1 MSRAPRVKIL
11 IAGIGSPHGDD
22 RAGWAV
28 IDHLS
33 SRLNSS
39 QPNVTVR
46 RIKVPHELIDHLDG
60 VNELHLVDAART
72 SPNEEPRLRKFRF
85 QVGSVPE
92 ESNFVPATETVA
104 MPIPGALEGD
114 QPPDQGVLP
123 RTRSDSSHHIDLL
136 SVLRLLVQLG
146 RLPEQVHLWA
156 VPASSFGA
164 SETISVR
171 CKSFVTECVDDI
183 LKDSS
188 RG

>member
-1 MSRAPRVKIL
+1 ML

-22 RAGWAV
+22 QAGWAV

-33 SRLNSS
+33 SRLDSA
-39 QPNVTVR
+39 QPNVTLR

-60 VNELHLVDAART
+60 VNDLHLVDAAST
-72 SPNEEPRLRKFRF
+72 PPDEEPRLRRLRF

-92 ESNFVPATETVA
+92 ESNFVPALEAFA
-104 MPIPGALEGD
+104 MPIPGALEGE
-114 QPPDQGVLP
+114 QGPDWGGVLP

-146 RLPEQVHLWA
+146 RLPERVHLWA
-156 VPASSFGA
+156 VPAFSFGA

-171 CKSFVTECVDDI
+171 CETFVTECGDDI
-183 LKDSS
+183 LKTSS
-188 RG
+188 QV